1 MLKKIASS
9 SLLILI
15 AFLVLIASLLRS
27 ASVNYAFTGKPN
39 VLTTADVRKV
49 DYNLP
54 YPGKVLPDS
63 PFWFLKAF
71 RDKLWLGLTFN
82 ESKKAEL
89 MLLFADKRLASSQIL
104 FQRGKAEIAFSTLTK
119 AEKYL
124 EQASLQ
130 VGECWNKGMD
140 TKSLSYKVALA
151 ALKHQ
156 EVIQEILT
164 VAPEDARAGVIKTLD
179 IPQGIFVRC
188 SDSLTSRGLNP
199 PENPFNKQ

>member
-1 MLKKIASS
+1 MLKKLASS
-9 SLLILI
+9 SLLISA
-15 AFLVLIASLLRS
+15 AFLVLIASLLRC
-27 ASVNYAFTGKPN
+27 ATVNYAFSGQPN
-39 VLTTADVRKV
+39 VLAAVDIRKV
-49 DYNLP
+49 DYNFP
-54 YPGKVLPDS
+54 YPGRILPDS
-63 PFWFLKAF
+63 PFWSLKAL

-124 EQASLQ
+124 ERASLQ
-130 VGECWNKGMD
+130 VGECWNKGID

-156 EVIQEILT
+156 EVIQEILM
-164 VAPEDARAGVIKTLD
+164 VAPEDARPGVIKTLET
-179 IPQGIFVRC
+179 PQGIFIRC

-199 PENPFNKQ
+199 PENFFNKQ